1 MDWLYNESGEFLIIK
16 RNGVW
21 DLPKGK
27 LEKGEDFETAALR
40 EVEEE
45 TGLEEMVA
53 VTTLLSQH
61 TILISSGIRKC

>member
-1 MDWLYNESGEFLIIK
+1 MNERGEFLSIY

-27 LEKGEDFETAALR
+27 LEKGEDFQSAAVR

-45 TGLEEMVA
+45 TGMTEVDLVG
-53 VTTLLSQH
+53 
-61 TILISSGIRKC
+61 SGLVRGSP